1 MYVISRDAAIKNI
14 KYITL
19 RGIFE
24 DPTSLL
30 NYVDCVD
37 GTTCWSTNKPYPI
50 NQWMWTY
57 IKPIILQQLMQKG
70 ANAFDDMNDA
80 QDARSQG
87 MRAAP
92 APQQQQQTAQQ

>member
-1 MYVISRDAAIKNI
+1 M
-14 KYITL
+14 TL

-57 IKPIILQQLMQKG
+57 IKPIILQQLMQKS
-70 ANAFDDMNDA
+70 AAPFDDMNDA
-80 QDARSQG
+80 QDARTQG
-87 MRAAP
+87 MRQAAP
-92 APQQQQQTAQQ
+92 AQQQQQPQQ